1 MADIKEPRPEVA
13 RVDALVDENGA
24 RIDLPEDSGIRI
36 AVEHDAIIAGTG
48 PTNWW
53 LYGLIGLGIV
63 IAVLLVMQLLQG
75 APATDMQPGTPTSQ
89 SVVAPAD
96 DPAVPVAQ

>member
-1 MADIKEPRPEVA
+1 MAEIKEPRPEVA
-13 RVDALVDENGA
+13 KVDSLVDENGA
-24 RIDLPEDSGIRI
+24 RIAVPDDSAIRV
-36 AVEHDAIIAGTG
+36 AGEHDAAIAGTG

-63 IAVLLVMQLLQG
+63 IAVLLVMQLMQG

-96 DPAVPVAQ
+96 DAAMPVAQ

>member
-1 MADIKEPRPEVA
+1 MADLKEPRPEVA
-13 RVDALVDENGA
+13 KVDALVDENGA
-24 RIDLPEDSGIRI
+24 RIDVPDDSAIRV
-36 AVEHDAIIAGTG
+36 AGEHESMIAGTG
-48 PTNWW
+48 PSNWW

-96 DPAVPVAQ
+96 DPALPVAQ